1 MLLSQRSAFA
11 MHHIKN
17 WLKSTMSHDRL
28 NHCILLSTH
37 NKSID
42 DINFKNVA
50 NVFCNGKEK
59 IKHIFGIFCDI
70 DFL

>member
-1 MLLSQRSAFA
+1 
-11 MHHIKN
+11 
-17 WLKSTMSHDRL
+17 MSHDRL

-59 IKHIFGIFCDI
+59 IKHILGIFCDI